1 MYLKAVQWIFTQS
14 MCMCVCV
21 CACNIFFVA
30 EKMIFQLGMAELVK
44 VDNIDFASEE
54 EFVHV
59 DYFLQSR
66 LDDW

>member
-1 MYLKAVQWIFTQS
+1 
-14 MCMCVCV
+14 MCVCVCV

-66 LDDW
+66 LDD